1 MAILNHTCVNII
13 QLEFTCQKRKIAVL
27 LFSHHYLSERV
38 VLLFEQFAGW
48 NTQQRSFGFTLKM
61 KPASVLLNNNLHNF
75 KRLLLI

>member
-38 VLLFEQFAGW
+38 VLLFEQFAG
-48 NTQQRSFGFTLKM
+48 
-61 KPASVLLNNNLHNF
+61 
-75 KRLLLI
+75 